1 MFKNANLKL
10 LETNAAIWFNK
21 ICRISQSTPKYVNIK
36 MKGNNQQSIYIKLGA
51 INNEAAT
58 D

>member
-1 MFKNANLKL
+1 
-10 LETNAAIWFNK
+10 
-21 ICRISQSTPKYVNIK
+21 

-58 D
+58 DWRTNK